1 MVVSNMVQ
9 EAPLSIFCCA
19 TVHCFF
25 AVIAITALPSR
36 LLLALF
42 TSPLLPKLC
51 LLTLAFFRQPLHWSQ
66 MGEDTCPCTSTF
78 HCPHATRSLLICCP
92 TIRRRP
98 LPSRPT
104 PGVKLG
110 VINQFFGKYRVEV
123 LLLSRSIFL
132 ECIVYQPAVHNNHCK
147 WVVDGKTPNLCVE

>member
-1 MVVSNMVQ
+1 MVASNMVQ

-19 TVHCFF
+19 KVHGFF
-25 AVIAITALPSR
+25 TIIAITELPSVFFWHS
-36 LLLALF
+36 LHHHWYLNF
-42 TSPLLPKLC
+42 VFSPL
-51 LLTLAFFRQPLHWSQ
+51 AFLRQPLHWSQ

-78 HCPHATRSLLICCP
+78 HCPRATRSLLICCP
-92 TIRRRP
+92 IRRRP

-104 PGVKLG
+104 PGVIV

-132 ECIVYQPAVHNNHCK
+132 ECIVYQPAVHNNHCN
-147 WVVDGKTPNLCVE
+147 WVVDGNTPNLCVE